1 MKVSFVGVGNVGAS
15 TAFALLMK
23 GLASEIVLVDVNRN
37 KAEGDALDLFHGTP
51 FTRRTRIKA
60 GSFEDLKGSNVIV
73 ISAGVAQKP
82 GETRLQLLGR
92 NADVMIDISKE
103 IVKFAP
109 DSIVIV
115 VTNPVDVLSYVVWK
129 ATGFSKNRVFG
140 SGTVLDTARLR
151 SLIAENCGFSP
162 RSVHVYVIGEHG
174 DSELA
179 VWSNAT
185 IGGVP
190 IKDICGSCERENCE
204 GMRTLEELFEE
215 TRTAAYKIIE
225 KKGATYYAIALSTIN
240 IIESIAHDEKRVLTV
255 STLLEDYHGVSGI
268 FLGVPAVVGKE
279 GVERILRIDL
289 SEEELRAF
297 KRSASIIKEY
307 IESMK
312 DKLEAF

>member
-1 MKVSFVGVGNVGAS
+1 MKIGFVGVGNVGAS
-15 TAFALLMK
+15 TAFSVLMR
-23 GLASEIVLVDVNRN
+23 GLASEMILVDVNRS

-51 FTRRTRIKA
+51 FTRRTLIRA
-60 GSFEDLKGSNVIV
+60 GDFEDLKGSNVIV

-82 GETRLQLLGR
+82 GETRLQLLSR
-92 NADVMIDISKE
+92 NADVMIDISKK
-103 IVKFAP
+103 ISKYAP

-129 ATGFSKNRVFG
+129 ATGFPKNRVFG

-162 RSVHVYVIGEHG
+162 KSVHVYIIGEHG

-179 VWSNAT
+179 VWSGAT

-190 IKDICGSCERENCE
+190 IREVCKSCERSEECE
-204 GMRTLEELFEE
+204 GMKTLEKLFEE

-225 KKGATYYAIALSTIN
+225 KKGATYYAIALSTTD
-240 IIESIAHDEKRVLTV
+240 IIESIVKDEKRVLTV
-255 STLLEDYHGVSGI
+255 STLLEDYHGVDDI
-268 FLGVPAVVGKE
+268 FLGVPSVVGSG
-279 GVERILRIDL
+279 GVERVMKIHL
-289 SEEELRAF
+289 SDEEKELF

-307 IESMK
+307 VDSVK
-312 DKLEAF
+312 DKL